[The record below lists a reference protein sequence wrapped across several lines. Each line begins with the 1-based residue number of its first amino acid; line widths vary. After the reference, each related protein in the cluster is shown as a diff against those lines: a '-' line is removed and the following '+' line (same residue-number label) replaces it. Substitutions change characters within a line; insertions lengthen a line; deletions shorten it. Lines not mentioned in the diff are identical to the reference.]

1 VPDGAVRRAVYGAA
15 MTDSD
20 TPWEPP
26 LAGTETE
33 HLVGHADLLGEAVD
47 GLVGKDPPA
56 GWHA

>member
-1 VPDGAVRRAVYGAA
+1 